1 MNRDKTI
8 SKGVDWLMV
17 WLYIIL
23 VSIGVFMI
31 FANEYKEGE
40 GFIDSFIQHVSNQ
53 STDFGKQVLWVG
65 ICTVLG
71 TFILLTDS
79 KFFTATANLL
89 YALGIILCLAALFI
103 GTEVKGSKSWLVL
116 GGFRLQPSELSKVFT
131 CLALAKYI
139 SRQETDFSKTTSQVI
154 GGIIALLPAFITIAQ
169 NETGLALVY
178 FSFFLVMY
186 REGLPPFILIA
197 GASVAALVILSLI
210 LSPQTLL
217 ITFSVLAVLVMF
229 FMRRQIRK
237 RKIVFW
243 IIVGVW
249 GLASFV
255 SAFAVPY
262 AINTAMKPYQRDRI
276 YSLVGKPYVPKDPQE
291 LAELEKVRAKSK
303 GKTQNQSEYNVIQS
317 KIAIGSGGFSGKGY
331 LKGTQTR
338 YDFVPEQR
346 TDFIFCTI
354 GEGFGFI
361 GSIIFLSLYALLL
374 FRIVMMAERQR
385 STFSRV
391 YAYGVASIF
400 FFHITINIGM
410 TIGLAPVIGIPLP
423 LISYGGSS
431 LLTFTML
438 LFILIRLDADR
449 QMILR

>member
-1 MNRDKTI
+1 MRNQNTI
-8 SKGVDWLMV
+8 SKGIDWSMV
-17 WLYIIL
+17 WLYIAL
-23 VSIGVFMI
+23 VIIGLLMI

-40 GFIDSFIQHVSNQ
+40 NIFQPVLSQ
-53 STDFGKQVLWVG
+53 SKDYGKQVLWIG
-65 ICTVLG
+65 ICAILG

-89 YALGIILCLAALFI
+89 YGFGIMLCLAALVI
-103 GTEVKGSKSWLVL
+103 GTEVKGSKSWIVL

-131 CLALAKYI
+131 CLALAKFI
-139 SRQETDFSKTTSQVI
+139 SRQETDFSKTRAQIV
-154 GGIIALLPAFITIAQ
+154 GGVIALLPAVITIAQ

-197 GASVAALVILSLI
+197 GASLAIILILSLI
-210 LSPQTLL
+210 LSPQTLMISFAIAALLAIL
-217 ITFSVLAVLVMF
+217 IL
-229 FMRRQIRK
+229 RRQFRRSRWLLWTILG
-237 RKIVFW
+237 IWVF
-243 IIVGVW
+243 
-249 GLASFV
+249 ASFV
-255 SAFAVPY
+255 SAFAIPY
-262 AINTAMKPYQRDRI
+262 AINNVMKPYQRDRI
-276 YSLVGKPYVPKDPQE
+276 YSLVGKPYVPQNPE
-291 LAELEKVRAKSK
+291 ERAELEKLKVKNR
-303 GKTQNQSEYNVIQS
+303 GKNQNQSEYNVIQS
-317 KIAIGSGGFSGKGY
+317 KIAIGSGGIIGKGY

-354 GEGFGFI
+354 GEGFGFV
-361 GSIIFLSLYALLL
+361 GSVIFLSLYAILL
-374 FRIVMMAERQR
+374 FRMVVIAERQR

-391 YAYGVASIF
+391 YAYGVASIY
-400 FFHITINIGM
+400 FFHITINICM

-431 LLTFTML
+431 LLTFTIL

-449 QMILR
+449 QMVLR

>member
-1 MNRDKTI
+1 MRNDNTI
-8 SKGVDWLMV
+8 SKGIDWVMV
-17 WLYIIL
+17 WLYIVL
-23 VSIGVFMI
+23 VLIGVMMI

-40 GFIDSFIQHVSNQ
+40 SIFQPVLDQ
-53 STDFGKQVLWVG
+53 SKDYGKQILWVG
-65 ICTVLG
+65 ICGVLA

-79 KFFTATANLL
+79 KLFTATANLL
-89 YALGIILCLAALFI
+89 YGFGILLCLAALFV

-139 SRQETDFSKTTSQVI
+139 SRQDTDFSKTSSHII
-154 GGIIALLPAFITIAQ
+154 GGVIALLPAIITIAQ

-197 GASVAALVILSLI
+197 GASVGVILVLSLI
-210 LSPQTLL
+210 LSPTTLFIAYGIMAIIAVFLTRNHIKRNRGVLWL
-217 ITFSVLAVLVMF
+217 IIA
-229 FMRRQIRK
+229 I
-237 RKIVFW
+237 W
-243 IIVGVW
+243 
-249 GLASFV
+249 
-255 SAFAVPY
+255 AFATAMSSVVIPY
-262 AINTAMKPYQRDRI
+262 GINHVMKPYQRDRI
-276 YSLVGKPYVPKDPQE
+276 YSLVGKPYIPQNPE
-291 LAELEKVRAKSK
+291 EQAELEKLKVRNRGKS
-303 GKTQNQSEYNVIQS
+303 QNQSEYNVIQS
-317 KIAIGSGGFSGKGY
+317 KIAIGSGGLLGKGY

-354 GEGFGFI
+354 GEGFGFL
-361 GSIIFLSLYALLL
+361 GSFVFLSLYAIML
-374 FRIVMMAERQR
+374 FRMVVIAERQR

-391 YAYGVASIF
+391 YAYGVASIS
-400 FFHITINIGM
+400 FFHIAINICM

-431 LLTFTML
+431 LLTFTIL

-449 QMILR
+449 QMVLR

>member
-1 MNRDKTI
+1 MTNNNTI
-8 SKGVDWLMV
+8 SKGIDWSIV
-17 WLYIIL
+17 FLYSVLVIIGL
-23 VSIGVFMI
+23 LMI

-40 GFIDSFIQHVSNQ
+40 SIFQPVLNQ
-53 STDFGKQVLWVG
+53 SKDYGKQTLWACICFVLA
-65 ICTVLG
+65 I
-71 TFILLTDS
+71 FILLTDS

-89 YALGIILCLAALFI
+89 YGFGIILCLAALFI
-103 GTEVKGSKSWLVL
+103 GAEVKGSKSWIVL

-139 SRQETDFSKTTSQVI
+139 SRQETDFSSTKAQAI
-154 GGIIALLPAFITIAQ
+154 GAAISLLPAVITVAQ

-186 REGLPPFILIA
+186 REGLPPFILIT
-197 GASVAALVILSLI
+197 GASLAVILILSLI
-210 LSPQTLL
+210 YTPNILFIAYAVIAVVAIFFCRGLFKRNRALL
-217 ITFSVLAVLVMF
+217 
-229 FMRRQIRK
+229 
-237 RKIVFW
+237 W
-243 IIVGVW
+243 IIIGVW
-249 GLASFV
+249 
-255 SAFAVPY
+255 AFASLISSVAMPY
-262 AINTAMKPYQRDRI
+262 MINHILKPYQRDRI
-276 YSLVGKPYVPKDPQE
+276 YSLVGKPYEPQDPE
-291 LAELEKVRAKSK
+291 ERAELEKIKAKTR
-303 GKTQNQSEYNVIQS
+303 GKSQNQSEYNVIQS
-317 KIAIGSGGFSGKGY
+317 KIAIGSGGLVGKGY

-354 GEGFGFI
+354 GEGFGFL
-361 GSIIFLSLYALLL
+361 GSIVFLSLYAILL
-374 FRIVMMAERQR
+374 FRIVIIAERQR

-400 FFHITINIGM
+400 FFHITINICM

-431 LLTFTML
+431 LLTFSIL

>member
-1 MNRDKTI
+1 MTNNNTI
-8 SKGVDWLMV
+8 SKGIDWSMV
-17 WLYIIL
+17 ILYAALVIIGL
-23 VSIGVFMI
+23 LMI

-40 GFIDSFIQHVSNQ
+40 SILQPVLDQ
-53 STDFGKQVLWVG
+53 SRDYGKQTLWAC
-65 ICTVLG
+65 ICTVLAI
-71 TFILLTDS
+71 FILLTDS

-89 YALGIILCLAALFI
+89 YGLGIVLCLAALFI
-103 GTEVKGSKSWLVL
+103 GAEVKGSKSWLVL
-116 GGFRLQPSELSKVFT
+116 GSFRLQPSELSKVFT

-139 SRQETDFSKTTSQVI
+139 SRQETNFSSTKAQAI
-154 GGIIALLPAFITIAQ
+154 GAAISLLPAIITVAQ

-197 GASVAALVILSLI
+197 GASLAVILILSLI
-210 LSPQTLL
+210 FSPNTLFIAYAAIAVIVIILCRSLFKRNRMLLWL
-217 ITFSVLAVLVMF
+217 I
-229 FMRRQIRK
+229 I
-237 RKIVFW
+237 
-243 IIVGVW
+243 GVW
-249 GLASFV
+249 
-255 SAFAVPY
+255 AFASVVSSVAIPY
-262 AINTAMKPYQRDRI
+262 LINHVMKPYQRDRI
-276 YSLVGKPYVPKDPQE
+276 YSLVGKPYIPQDPE
-291 LAELEKVRAKSK
+291 ERAELEKLKAKNR
-303 GKTQNQSEYNVIQS
+303 GKKQNQSEYNVIQS
-317 KIAIGSGGFSGKGY
+317 KIAIGSGGLVGKGY

-361 GSIIFLSLYALLL
+361 GSIVFLSLYAILL
-374 FRIVMMAERQR
+374 FRIVIIAERQR

-400 FFHITINIGM
+400 FFHIAINICM

-431 LLTFTML
+431 LLTFTIL

>member
-1 MNRDKTI
+1 MSNHNNI
-8 SKGVDWLMV
+8 SKGFDWSV
-17 WLYIIL
+17 IWLYIVL
-23 VSIGVFMI
+23 VIIGVFMI

-40 GFIDSFIQHVSNQ
+40 NIMQPILNQ
-53 STDFGKQVLWVG
+53 SKDYGKQVLWIG
-65 ICTVLG
+65 ICTVLAV
-71 TFILLTDS
+71 FILLTDS

-89 YALGIILCLAALFI
+89 YGLGILLCVLALVI
-103 GTEVKGSKSWLVL
+103 GTEVKGSKSWIVL
-116 GGFRLQPSELSKVFT
+116 GGLRLQPSELSKVFT

-139 SRQETDFSKTTSQVI
+139 SRQETDFSKTHAHVI
-154 GGIIALLPAFITIAQ
+154 GAAIALAPAIITIAQ

-197 GASVAALVILSLI
+197 GATLAVILILSLI
-210 LSPQTLL
+210 LSPKTLL
-217 ITFSVLAVLVMF
+217 IAFSVAALIAMLVM
-229 FMRRQIRK
+229 RRNFRRK
-237 RKIVFW
+237 PYIFW
-243 IIVGVW
+243 TIISVW
-249 GLASFV
+249 LIASFL
-255 SAFAVPY
+255 SAYAIPY
-262 AINTAMKPYQRDRI
+262 AINNVMKPYQRDRI
-276 YSLVGKPYVPKDPQE
+276 YSLVGQPYVPNDPVE
-291 LAELEKVRAKSK
+291 RAELEASKAKTRGRS
-303 GKTQNQSEYNVIQS
+303 QNQSEYNVIQS
-317 KIAIGSGGFSGKGY
+317 KIAIGSGGLLGKGY

-361 GSIIFLSLYALLL
+361 GSVVFLSLYALLL
-374 FRIVMMAERQR
+374 FRMVIIAERQR

-400 FFHITINIGM
+400 FFHIAINIGM

-423 LISYGGSS
+423 LLSYGGSS

-438 LFILIRLDADR
+438 LFILLRLDADR
-449 QMILR
+449 QMVLR

>member
-1 MNRDKTI
+1 MRSTNTI
-8 SKGVDWLMV
+8 SKGIDWS
-17 WLYIIL
+17 IIL
-23 VSIGVFMI
+23 LYAALVIIGLLMI

-40 GFIDSFIQHVSNQ
+40 NVFQPILSQ
-53 STDFGKQVLWVG
+53 SKDYGKQALWAG
-65 ICTVLG
+65 ICSVLAI
-71 TFILLTDS
+71 FILLTDS

-89 YALGIILCLAALFI
+89 YGFGILLCIAALFV
-103 GTEVKGSKSWLVL
+103 GSEVKGSKSWLVL

-139 SRQETDFSKTTSQVI
+139 SRQEIDFNKTSSQII
-154 GGIIALLPAFITIAQ
+154 GAGIALLPAIITIGQ

-197 GASVAALVILSLI
+197 GASIAVILILSLI
-210 LSPQTLL
+210 FSPLTLFIVYAAL
-217 ITFSVLAVLVMF
+217 AGLVIFFSRQLF
-229 FMRRQIRK
+229 RRK
-237 RKIVFW
+237 PFLLW
-243 IIVGVW
+243 IIIGFW
-249 GLASFV
+249 AIASIISSLAI
-255 SAFAVPY
+255 PY
-262 AINTAMKPYQRDRI
+262 LINHVMKPYQRDRI
-276 YSLVGKPYVPKDPQE
+276 YSLVGKPYIPQDPE
-291 LAELEKVRAKSK
+291 ERAELEKLKAKTH
-303 GKTQNQSEYNVIQS
+303 GKSQNRSEYNVIQS
-317 KIAIGSGGFSGKGY
+317 KIAIGSGGLLGKGY

-354 GEGFGFI
+354 GEGFGFV
-361 GSIIFLSLYALLL
+361 GSIVFLSLYAILL
-374 FRIVMMAERQR
+374 FRIVVIAERQR

-400 FFHITINIGM
+400 FFHIAINICM

-431 LLTFTML
+431 LLTFTIL

>member
-1 MNRDKTI
+1 MSNHNTI
-8 SKGVDWLMV
+8 SKGVDWSMV
-17 WLYIIL
+17 WIYIAL
-23 VSIGVFMI
+23 VIIGVLMI

-40 GFIDSFIQHVSNQ
+40 SFVQPILTQ
-53 STDFGKQVLWVG
+53 SKDYGKQILWVG
-65 ICTVLG
+65 ICAVLA

-89 YALGIILCLAALFI
+89 YGFGIILCLLALVI
-103 GTEVKGSKSWLVL
+103 GTEVKGSKSWIVL

-139 SRQETDFSKTTSQVI
+139 SRQETDFTKISSQVI
-154 GGIIALLPAFITIAQ
+154 GGVIALLPAVITIAQ

-197 GASVAALVILSLI
+197 GASMAVLVILSLI

-217 ITFSVLAVLVMF
+217 ITFGALALLVIF
-229 FMRRQIRK
+229 ILRGQFK
-237 RKIVFW
+237 RNRTLLW
-243 IIVGVW
+243 IIIGIW
-249 GLASFV
+249 GFACFI
-255 SAFAVPY
+255 SAFAIPY
-262 AINTAMKPYQRDRI
+262 AINKAMKPYQRDRI
-276 YSLVGKPYVPKDPQE
+276 YSLVGKPYEPEDPAE
-291 LAELEKVRAKSK
+291 RAELEKLKVKNRGKS
-303 GKTQNQSEYNVIQS
+303 QNQSEYNVIQS
-317 KIAIGSGGFSGKGY
+317 KIAIGSGGLLGKGY

-354 GEGFGFI
+354 GEGFGFL
-361 GSIIFLSLYALLL
+361 GSVAFLGLYALLL
-374 FRIVMMAERQR
+374 FRVVIMAERQR

-400 FFHITINIGM
+400 LFHIVINIGM

-449 QMILR
+449 QMVLR

>member
-1 MNRDKTI
+1 MKNNNTI
-8 SKGVDWLMV
+8 AKGIDWSLV
-17 WLYIIL
+17 VLYIAL
-23 VSIGVFMI
+23 VAIGVLMI

-40 GFIDSFIQHVSNQ
+40 NIFQPILDQ
-53 STDFGKQVLWVG
+53 SRDYGKQILWVG
-65 ICTVLG
+65 ICSVLAI
-71 TFILLTDS
+71 FILLTDS

-89 YALGIILCLAALFI
+89 YGLGILLCLAALFV
-103 GTEVKGSKSWLVL
+103 GSEVKGSKSWLVL

-131 CLALAKYI
+131 CLALSKYI
-139 SRQETDFSKTTSQVI
+139 SRQETDFSKIKAQII
-154 GGIIALLPAFITIAQ
+154 GAGISLLPAVITLAQ

-197 GASVAALVILSLI
+197 GASVAVILILSLI
-210 LSPQTLL
+210 FPPQTLF
-217 ITFSVLAVLVMF
+217 IAYSALAVLVIFFARNMF
-229 FMRRQIRK
+229 K
-237 RKIVFW
+237 RNRFLVW
-243 IIVGVW
+243 IIIGVW
-249 GLASFV
+249 AVASIISSLAI
-255 SAFAVPY
+255 PY
-262 AINTAMKPYQRDRI
+262 LINKVMKPYQRDRI
-276 YSLVGKPYVPKDPQE
+276 YSLVGKPYVPQDPAE
-291 LAELEKVRAKSK
+291 LAELEKLKAKSR
-303 GKTQNQSEYNVIQS
+303 GKKQNQSEYNVIQS
-317 KIAIGSGGFSGKGY
+317 KIAIGSGGLLGKGY

-354 GEGFGFI
+354 GEGFGFT
-361 GSIIFLSLYALLL
+361 GSIIFISLYAILL
-374 FRIVMMAERQR
+374 FRLVRIAERQR

-400 FFHITINIGM
+400 FFHITINICM

-431 LLTFTML
+431 LLTFTIL

>member
-1 MNRDKTI
+1 MKNNNTI
-8 SKGVDWLMV
+8 SKGIDWSMIV
-17 WLYIIL
+17 LYAAL
-23 VSIGVFMI
+23 VTIGVLMI

-40 GFIDSFIQHVSNQ
+40 SILQPVLDQ
-53 STDFGKQVLWVG
+53 SKDYGKQVLWIG
-65 ICTVLG
+65 ICSVLAI
-71 TFILLTDS
+71 FILLTDS
-79 KFFTATANLL
+79 KFFTATANLW
-89 YALGIILCLAALFI
+89 YGLGILLCLAALFV
-103 GTEVKGSKSWLVL
+103 GSEVKGSKSWLVL

-139 SRQETDFSKTTSQVI
+139 SRQETDFSKIDSQII
-154 GGIIALLPAFITIAQ
+154 GATISLLPAVITVAQ

-197 GASVAALVILSLI
+197 GASIAVILILSLI
-210 LSPQTLL
+210 FSPQTLF
-217 ITFSVLAVLVMF
+217 ISYAVLAVAVIFFVRKMF
-229 FMRRQIRK
+229 K
-237 RKIVFW
+237 RKPFLIW
-243 IIVGVW
+243 IIIGVW
-249 GLASFV
+249 AVASVISSLAM
-255 SAFAVPY
+255 PY
-262 AINTAMKPYQRDRI
+262 LINKVMKPYQRDRI
-276 YSLVGKPYVPKDPQE
+276 YSLVGKPYVPQDAAE
-291 LAELEKVRAKSK
+291 LAELEKL
-303 GKTQNQSEYNVIQS
+303 KTKNRGRNQNPSEYNVIQS
-317 KIAIGSGGFSGKGY
+317 KIAIGSGGLLGKGY

-346 TDFIFCTI
+346 TDFVFCTI
-354 GEGFGFI
+354 GEDFGFA
-361 GSIIFLSLYALLL
+361 GSVIFLSLYAILL
-374 FRIVMMAERQR
+374 FKTVVIAERQR

-400 FFHITINIGM
+400 FFHIAINIGM

-431 LLTFTML
+431 LLTFTIL